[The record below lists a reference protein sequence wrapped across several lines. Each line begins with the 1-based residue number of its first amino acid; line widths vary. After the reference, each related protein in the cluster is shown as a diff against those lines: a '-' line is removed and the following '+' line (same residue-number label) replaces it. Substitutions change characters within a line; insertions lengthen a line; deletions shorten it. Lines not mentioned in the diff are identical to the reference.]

1 MKTFLTSMAL
11 VLAAGPALALSCLR
25 PDVAR
30 TYSQASEAEQ
40 AYVVVRGELRFDEA
54 RLPENGG
61 TNQDRRVVTIPARLE
76 GKSLSRAGFTTPF
89 ARDITLEVSCLG
101 PWCGGAQSGV
111 EYLAFLEKH
120 GRNLVMVAEP
130 CGSWAFP
137 EPSAE
142 QVKQVETCMG
152 GLECVPLK

>member
-1 MKTFLTSMAL
+1 MKMFLTSMAF

-30 TYSQASEAEQ
+30 TYNQASEAEQ
-40 AYVVVRGELRFDEA
+40 AYVVVSGALRFDET
-54 RLPENGG
+54 RLPENDG
-61 TNQDRRVVTIPARLE
+61 TKNDRRNVTIPARLE
-76 GKSLSRAGFTTPF
+76 GTSLSRAGFTTPF
-89 ARDITLEVSCLG
+89 ARDITLEVRCFG

-111 EYLAFLEKH
+111 EYLVFLEKH
-120 GRNLVMVAEP
+120 GRNLVMVADP

-142 QVKQVETCMG
+142 QVRQVETCIG
-152 GLECVPLK
+152 GLECVALK